1 MSNFFAFQPTLQ
13 STRHDTM
20 HIPTDLLERL
30 SELSTP
36 AIVCAFI
43 GHLFVFLMLWAAY
56 RHNLRTIALTLEDFT
71 RGLRHRSVLDRT
83 VHLSDQIEAFLTDVK
98 EALETPSRAEDRQQ
112 LAIRL
117 NILDEKRR
125 YLHSLRFET
134 YYNMWRS
141 MIEAYPLFGLM
152 GTILAIGAALQADAS
167 GQQVATTAAIV
178 TRFGEAIWSTFAGLF
193 AAITLMFLNSFVEP
207 RFMALSG
214 NREQVRDMVARAK
227 RELTI
232 SANGSAAN
240 AVANS
245 QSAGGAS

>member
-1 MSNFFAFQPTLQ
+1 M
-13 STRHDTM
+13 R
-20 HIPTDLLERL
+20 IPTDLLERL
-30 SELSTP
+30 SQLSTP

-43 GHLFVFLMLWAAY
+43 VHLFVFLMLWTAY

-152 GTILAIGAALQADAS
+152 GTILAIGAALQAGSSGEQAAS
-167 GQQVATTAAIV
+167 TAAII

-193 AAITLMFLNSFVEP
+193 AAISLIFINSFVEP
-207 RFMALSG
+207 RFTALSE

-227 RELTI
+227 RELSL
-232 SANGSAAN
+232 SANNPAASVF
-240 AVANS
+240 AA
-245 QSAGGAS
+245 QSSGGGAS